1 MKNLFTF
8 AALLLGITS
17 FAQTNP
23 AITGWLQNTTG
34 ITGRHYVAPNPT
46 PVVDAVLA
54 NVQSVRY
61 DDNYVYVAATGIPAY
76 ITGPFQDGNPS
87 LATAQNRIFRIT
99 LNPTQ
104 NTGTGVATSGGNIGI
119 FKNGVALFD
128 YRDGVS
134 WNFAQNKLCGG
145 PINPPCTGD
154 GIWNRDASMM
164 SRLRRWGTE

>member
-8 AALLLGITS
+8 AALLLGVTS

-99 LNPTQ
+99 LNPTP
-104 NTGTGVATSGGNIGI
+104 NTGTGVATT
-119 FKNGVALFD
+119 GVVLGATYCRPVIPVVFCNHPVMAALVWANESAPISRAAKVNSFFM
-128 YRDGVS
+128 VS
-134 WNFAQNKLCGG
+134 LLLF
-145 PINPPCTGD
+145 
-154 GIWNRDASMM
+154 
-164 SRLRRWGTE
+164 